1 MRPQVIIVATLLL
14 NATLFAVNFTVA
26 LIGGSRSVL
35 AEAIFTVTDIAGSGL
50 LLWGLYL
57 SRLPASPAHPFGRGK
72 ERFFWAFVSI
82 IVTFT
87 VAGVLVLTEGI
98 SQFFDPHPI
107 HYLGEGLLVVFATL
121 AASVAGIGF
130 TMRELRRSRMGLL
143 DLLESA
149 NQGLKAIVYQ
159 DLVTVGASLAAFVSL
174 IVVAQTGNAAA
185 DGLGAMGEGAIL
197 IAAGFIL
204 SAESRGYLIGRAM
217 EPDQARR
224 MLTLVRANPNVAK
237 VRSIQS
243 MLLGPEDALL
253 ALKINFHDGLTTDQ
267 LEVAIDEVTATLRAE
282 FPVLRHIII
291 EPES

>member
-14 NATLFAVNFTVA
+14 NASLFALNFSVA
-26 LIGGSRSVL
+26 IIGGSRSVL
-35 AEAIFTVTDIAGSGL
+35 AEAIFTITDIVGSGL
-50 LLWGLYL
+50 LLYGLYL

-87 VAGVLVLTEGI
+87 VAGVLVFTEGV
-98 SQFFDPHPI
+98 SQFIDPHPI
-107 HYLGEGLLVVFATL
+107 KYLGEGLLVVFATL
-121 AASVAGIGF
+121 AASVAGILF
-130 TMRELRRSRMGLL
+130 TLRELRVSRMELAE
-143 DLLESA
+143 LLESA
-149 NQGLKAIVYQ
+149 NQGLKSIFYQ
-159 DLVTVGASLAAFVSL
+159 DLVTIGASVAAFVSL
-174 IVVAQTGNAAA
+174 IVVFQTGDAAA

-217 EPDQARR
+217 EPGQARR
-224 MLTLVRANPNVAK
+224 MIALVMANPNVAK
-237 VRSIQS
+237 VRSFQS

-253 ALKINFHDGLTTDQ
+253 ALKINFRDGMTTDQ
-267 LEVAIDEVTATLRAE
+267 LEVAIDEVTASLRAQ
-282 FPVLRHIII
+282 FPVLRHIVI

>member
-26 LIGGSRSVL
+26 VIGGSRSVL
-35 AEAIFTVTDIAGSGL
+35 AEAIFTVTDIVGSGL

-87 VAGVLVLTEGI
+87 VAGVLVLSEGV
-98 SQFFDPHPI
+98 SQFVDPHPI

-121 AASVAGIGF
+121 FVSVASIGF
-130 TMRELRRSRMGLL
+130 TLRELRKSRMKLVE
-143 DLLESA
+143 LLESA
-149 NQGLKAIVYQ
+149 NQGLKSIVYQ
-159 DLVTVGASLAAFVSL
+159 DLVTIGASVAAFVSL
-174 IVVAQTGNAAA
+174 LIVARTGDAAA
-185 DGLGAMGEGAIL
+185 DGLGAIGEGMIL

-217 EPDQARR
+217 EPAQARR
-224 MLTLVRANPNVAK
+224 MLAIVQKNASVSK
-237 VRSIQS
+237 VRSFQS

-253 ALKINFHDGLTTDQ
+253 ALKINFRDGMTTDQ
-267 LEVAIDEVTATLRAE
+267 LELAIDEVTATLRAE

>member
-35 AEAIFTVTDIAGSGL
+35 AEAIFTITDIVGSGL

-87 VAGVLVLTEGI
+87 VAGVLVLTEGV
-98 SQFFDPHPI
+98 SQFVDPHPI
-107 HYLGEGLLVVFATL
+107 KYIAEGLLVVFATL
-121 AASVAGIGF
+121 AASLAGIAF
-130 TMRELRRSRMGLL
+130 TLRELRISRMGLL
-143 DLLESA
+143 ELLESA
-149 NQGLKAIVYQ
+149 NQGLKSIFYQ
-159 DLVTVGASLAAFVSL
+159 DLVTVGASVAAFASL
-174 IVVAQTGNAAA
+174 LVVAQTGDAAA
-185 DGLGAMGEGAIL
+185 DGLGAIGEGVIL
-197 IAAGFIL
+197 IAAGFLL

-217 EPDQARR
+217 EPTQARR
-224 MLTLVRANPNVAK
+224 MLAILRGNPNVSK
-237 VRSIQS
+237 VRSFQS

-253 ALKINFHDGLTTDQ
+253 ALKINFRDGMTTDQ
-267 LEVAIDEVTATLRAE
+267 LEVAIDEVTAALRAE

>member
-26 LIGGSRSVL
+26 VLGGSRAVL
-35 AEAIFTVTDIAGSGL
+35 AEAIFTITDIVGSGL

-57 SRLPASPAHPFGRGK
+57 SRLPASSAHPFGRGK

-87 VAGVLVLTEGI
+87 VAGVLVLTEGV
-98 SQFFDPHPI
+98 SQFVTPHPI
-107 HYLGEGLLVVFATL
+107 RYVAEGLLVVVATL
-121 AASVAGIGF
+121 AVSVASIGF
-130 TMRELRRSRMGLL
+130 TLRELRISRMGLL
-143 DLLESA
+143 ELLESA
-149 NQGLKAIVYQ
+149 NQGLKSIFYQ
-159 DLVTVGASLAAFVSL
+159 DLVTIGASIAAFVSL
-174 IVVAQTGNAAA
+174 LIVARTGDAAA
-185 DGLGAMGEGAIL
+185 DGLGAIGEGLIL

-217 EPDQARR
+217 EPAQARR
-224 MLTLVRANPNVAK
+224 MLEIVRANPSVDK
-237 VRSIQS
+237 VRSFQS

-253 ALKINFHDGLTTDQ
+253 ALKINFHDGMTTDQ

-282 FPVLRHIII
+282 FPVLRHILI

>member
-14 NATLFAVNFTVA
+14 NVTLFAVNFTVA
-26 LIGGSRSVL
+26 ILGGSRSVL

-57 SRLPASPAHPFGRGK
+57 SRLPATPAHPFGRGK

-98 SQFFDPHPI
+98 SQFIDPHPI
-107 HYLGEGLLVVFATL
+107 RYLVEGLLVVFATL
-121 AASVAGIGF
+121 ATSVAGIGF

-143 DLLESA
+143 ELLESA

-159 DLVTVGASLAAFVSL
+159 DLVTVGASMAAFVSL

-185 DGLGAMGEGAIL
+185 DGLGAMGEGVIL

-217 EPDQARR
+217 EPDQGRR
-224 MLTLVRANPNVAK
+224 MLAIVRANPNVSK

-253 ALKINFHDGLTTDQ
+253 ALKINFKDGMTTDQ
-267 LEVAIDEVTATLRAE
+267 LELAIDEVTATLRAE

>member
-26 LIGGSRSVL
+26 ILGGSRSVL
-35 AEAIFTVTDIAGSGL
+35 AEAIFTITDIVGSGL
-50 LLWGLYL
+50 LLYGLYL

-87 VAGVLVLTEGI
+87 VAGVLVLTEGV
-98 SQFFDPHPI
+98 SQFVDPHPI
-107 HYLGEGLLVVFATL
+107 KYLGEGLLVVFATM
-121 AASVAGIGF
+121 AASLAGIAF
-130 TMRELRRSRMGLL
+130 TLRELRLSRMGLL
-143 DLLESA
+143 ELLESA
-149 NQGLKAIVYQ
+149 NQGLKSIFYQ
-159 DLVTVGASLAAFVSL
+159 DFVTVGASVAAFVSL
-174 IVVAQTGNAAA
+174 LIVYRTGDAAA
-185 DGLGAMGEGAIL
+185 DGVGAMGEGLIL

-217 EPDQARR
+217 EPSQARR
-224 MLTLVRANPNVAK
+224 MLEIVRANSNVAK
-237 VRSIQS
+237 VRSFQS

-253 ALKINFHDGLTTDQ
+253 ALKINFRDGLTTDQ
-267 LEVAIDEVTATLRAE
+267 LEVAVDEVTATLRAE